1 MITGA
6 SIEDVGVSGRHW
18 IGAFGTPNYDLIM
31 STLDG
36 ATRNIRIATFSLG
49 HKSTE
54 LEKLFGVLKTKSST
68 GVPVQIIVNRL
79 YDKDK
84 HSAYARKM
92 LEEMEVG
99 RNFTRIN
106 FEPVDEKE
114 NLHAKIFCID
124 GKIALIGS
132 ANMSKSG
139 MFSNHEIMIKIAGEE
154 FVDAINDLLD
164 RLAAS
169 VFRS

>member
-1 MITGA
+1 MMNA

-31 STLDG
+31 SALGG
-36 ATRNIRIATFSLG
+36 ATKNIRIATFSLG
-49 HKSTE
+49 YKSRE
-54 LEKLFGVLKTKSST
+54 LEKLFDVLQAKSST
-68 GVPVQIIVNRL
+68 GVPIQIIVNRL

-84 HSAYARKM
+84 HSDYARGM
-92 LEEMEVG
+92 LEKMGAG

-106 FEPVDEKE
+106 FEPADEKE

-124 GKIALIGS
+124 GKIALVGS

-139 MFSNHEIMIKIAGEE
+139 MFANHEIMIKIAGEE
-154 FVDAINDLLD
+154 FVAAINDLLD

-169 VFRS
+169 VFRG